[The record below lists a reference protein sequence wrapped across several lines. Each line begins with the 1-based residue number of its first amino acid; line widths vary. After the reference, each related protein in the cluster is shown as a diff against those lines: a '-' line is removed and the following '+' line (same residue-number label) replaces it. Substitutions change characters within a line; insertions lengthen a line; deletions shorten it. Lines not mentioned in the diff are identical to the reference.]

1 MKRLVDL
8 VIMAILMLL
17 FIVALV
23 MGMAG
28 AWWNLF
34 MAGGVLMVGVA
45 LYYEMC
51 MEDKEK
57 E

>member
-28 AWWNLF
+28 AWWNFF
-34 MAGGVLMVGVA
+34 MAGGVLLVGVA

-51 MEDKEK
+51 MEDKEN

>member
-8 VIMAILMLL
+8 VIMAILMTL
-17 FIVALV
+17 FIVSLV

-28 AWWNLF
+28 AWWNLW
-34 MAGGVLMVGVA
+34 MAAGVLLVGVA
-45 LYYEMC
+45 LYYEMSL
-51 MEDKEK
+51 EDKEN